1 MKHSDYLRELEN
13 NEVYNSAKKKL
24 RLRFQLADALIR
36 YRIENNI
43 SQNKLALLL
52 GTKQANISRLESGL
66 ANPTLDFLTK
76 LSDKLDIKIIIGQEE
91 ENKRFI
97 PKYFVFFPEKKE
109 LSLEFQKNNPSYF
122 VDSDFAR
129 SISDASDRV
138 MEGSIL

>member
-1 MKHSDYLRELEN
+1 MKHSDYLGELER

-24 RLRFQLADALIR
+24 RLRFQLADALLR
-36 YRIENNI
+36 YRIENDL

-76 LSDKLDIKIIIGQEE
+76 LSDKLDIKIIIGKEK
-91 ENKRFI
+91 ENKGFI
-97 PKYFVFFPEKKE
+97 PEYFVIIPEKKKLWSSE
-109 LSLEFQKNNPSYF
+109 SRMYYSPF
-122 VDSDFAR
+122 VDSTFEK
-129 SISDASDRV
+129 SISDASERV